1 MCTPKNGVFYFE
13 ENLNFWSTFSV
24 MISENLI
31 REKLE
36 TYLESKGLFIIDIS
50 ISPHNQIEI
59 TIDGDNYVSIDE
71 CVDVSRYV
79 ESFLN
84 RDEEDFALT
93 ISSPD
98 ANKPLQI
105 PRQYPKHIGKEIS
118 IITTEN
124 KEYKG
129 KLTAADTE
137 GIKVLIKLKENRKT
151 KIIEEEIYLPFQKI
165 KKAKILLPF

>member
-1 MCTPKNGVFYFE
+1 
-13 ENLNFWSTFSV
+13 

-36 TYLESKGLFIIDIS
+36 PYLEHRGLFIIDIS

-59 TIDGDNYVSIDE
+59 TIDGDNYVGIDE

-84 RDEEDFALT
+84 RDEEDFSLT

-98 ANKPLQI
+98 ANKPLQTA
-105 PRQYPKHIGKEIS
+105 RQYPKHIGKEIS
-118 IITTEN
+118 VITKEN
-124 KEYKG
+124 KELKG
-129 KLTAADTE
+129 KLTDADAD
-137 GIKVLIKLKENRKT
+137 GIKVLIKIKEKKDKKT
-151 KIIEEEIYLPFQKI
+151 QTIDQEIYLPFQQI